1 MFDAEIMKALLFLVA
16 IILVLIGFGA
26 LSLSPFL
33 GVLLLVIGF
42 AMIISRV
49 KRKQDPEARVY
60 ISVQRSSVPT
70 SRKAQRLKRTL
81 KPVGNVGAIC
91 PHCNK
96 LLDKKPGRKKK
107 CPYCGEFIF
116 VRTRPSDEQRVL
128 VTEAQAEE
136 IKEQWSIVNGTHGEY
151 LAQKKHF
158 SDEKAKLAKRF
169 GREPS
174 ENDIKWSLLN
184 KDLIDHANNANWGL
198 YRNAKFEM
206 AEILRKESRTSPALE
221 LYLEVLY
228 LDVNGPNN
236 TGGIRDPD
244 LLKEFPP
251 FNKKDAFLAPGVVSR
266 AVAIIQKLELDDK
279 GAKSIFYKIAE
290 RNFTSL
296 RLPVTPDAGWRKIKK
311 ELFT

>member
-1 MFDAEIMKALLFLVA
+1 MKALLFFMA
-16 IILVLIGFGA
+16 IILILVGFGA
-26 LSLSPFL
+26 LSSSPL
-33 GVLLLVIGF
+33 LAVLLLFIGS
-42 AMIISRV
+42 AMLIYCL
-49 KRKQDPEARVY
+49 KRKTEPDARVSLS
-60 ISVQRSSVPT
+60 IQSTSVPT
-70 SRKAQRLKRTL
+70 SRKDQKSKRTL
-81 KPVGNVGAIC
+81 KPVGNVEAIC

-96 LLDKKPGRKKK
+96 PLDKKPGRKKK
-107 CPYCGEFIF
+107 CPHCGEFIF

-128 VTEAQAEE
+128 VTEAQVEE
-136 IKEQWSIVNGTHGEY
+136 IKEQWSIVNGTHAEY
-151 LAQKKHF
+151 LDQKKRF

-184 KDLIDHANNANWGL
+184 KDLIGHANNANWGL

-251 FNKKDAFLAPGVVSR
+251 FNKKDAFLAPGVVSI
-266 AVAIIQKLELDDK
+266 AAAIIQELELDDE
-279 GAKSIFYKIAE
+279 GVNPIFYKIAE

-296 RLPVTPDAGWRKIKK
+296 RLPITPDAGWGKIKK
-311 ELFT
+311 ELFK